1 MSKEELQVNFRMP
14 ASLKRDLEAAAKS
27 NGRSLTSEVVMRLE
41 VSVALDTPS
50 PDRFLSADRALALAE
65 YARKDVA
72 TNVQERV
79 QRFIL
84 AAANAGVT
92 ETLVRLDDYNLAELP
107 SEKLEFLKRLVKAL
121 EEQGY
126 KVALDEL
133 SSIRIDFSNPPD

>member
-92 ETLVRLDDYNLAELP
+92 ETLVRLDDYNLADLP

>member
-1 MSKEELQVNFRMP
+1 MP

>member
-133 SSIRIDFSNPPD
+133 SSIRIDFSNPPG